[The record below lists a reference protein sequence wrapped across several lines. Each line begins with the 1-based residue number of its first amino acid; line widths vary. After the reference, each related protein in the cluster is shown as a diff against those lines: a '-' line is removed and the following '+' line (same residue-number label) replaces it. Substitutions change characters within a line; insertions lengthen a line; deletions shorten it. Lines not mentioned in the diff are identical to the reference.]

1 MKYQINA
8 LFEPDIIWMGEINRQ
23 MMRLER
29 KLEVLPSAGRANL
42 DCSLWRGA
50 DSSAGVNLTLDFGDA
65 CLNEKALDSSEV
77 TATKKAFDALNHQI
91 EMYLNRLRE
100 RDFWGR
106 ASRNRRDRG
115 ADRAA
120 ADSPDSKQTAVE
132 AVDRHLTDLY
142 NFARGEIADRQAR
155 GDIFAGDLTAEEI
168 IDEAALKAIEQFDER
183 PSDME
188 FESWLRQL
196 ILDAIKR
203 RREEIQFERERI
215 MRLEDDGWVATSAGE
230 ALVKD
235 EIFEFYQPDESLRL
249 EDLIAD
255 GRVPTPE
262 DAVSRRELQ
271 QYINQTLAKLP
282 RRWREAFVLYSVEGL
297 SLEETARVMRLPI
310 ETIRRNIE
318 MAREYLRECLV
329 EAGFGFPKKHSAEVL
344 PVAV

>member
-29 KLEVLPSAGRANL
+29 KLAVLPSSGRANL

-77 TATKKAFDALNHQI
+77 TATKKAFDALNYQI
-91 EMYLNRLRE
+91 ETYLNRLRE

-106 ASRNRRDRG
+106 ASRNRRDT
-115 ADRAA
+115 DSDSAA
-120 ADSPDSKQTAVE
+120 ADSPDSKQKAVE
-132 AVDRHLTDLY
+132 AIDRHLTDLY

-155 GDIFAGDLTAEEI
+155 GDILAGDLTAEEI
-168 IDEAALKAIEQFDER
+168 VDEAALKTIKQFDER
-183 PSDME
+183 PADME

-215 MRLEDDGWVATSAGE
+215 MRLEDDGWVATSAAQASFE
-230 ALVKD
+230 D
-235 EIFEFYQPDESLRL
+235 EIFDYFQPDEVLRL

-262 DAVSRRELQ
+262 DVLSRRELQ

-282 RRWREAFVLYSVEGL
+282 RRWREAFILYSAEGL
-297 SLEETARVMRLPI
+297 SLEETARVMRVPI
-310 ETIRRNIE
+310 ETARRSVE
-318 MAREYLRECLV
+318 MAREFLRECLV
-329 EAGFGFPKKHSAEVL
+329 EAGFDLAKKQSGSASTVT
-344 PVAV
+344 V